1 MLSISACFVGLTL
14 VAARA
19 VAQNTAEECFADGY
33 VNPCMGFAMDFHDGG
48 SYFQN
53 ISSSDDFTF
62 SSQFEGCQAD
72 AFANNL
78 LVDPNGDQYLCTD
91 TDIFPEDTTGT
102 STCPLEKQQ
111 MWSGDWTVVI
121 ISNNGEKGCPIAIQ
135 RDFELTVAEPSTEMY
150 TPTVTIPTGNAFHSY
165 EYLLLLTHSSDY
177 TCGNQHIGHDDDGLA
192 DTHIDRHKSK
202 IHPQTHY
209 DHQTQTGDDH
219 EDRDN
224 CLPHRATQKDKK
236 ATITPTLVTAAA
248 LQITT
253 IPEPTP
259 KPRMRRAP
267 LDAEGRLLEKQAF
280 VAERR
285 AWLEEK
291 WQLKKRGLDVATT
304 TITESD
310 VNLQIQ
316 HDNFNLDRSGN
327 NNDHHFRS
335 YYDEYT
341 TNDDYALER
350 ENNSIPSNRHC
361 GKPLVQSSNLC
372 SSFTKHSFFSFF
384 SFQPT
389 PTKTKTKYTFTT
401 TTVSTKTLSPTFTIT
416 VRTAPAAASASCT
429 KRGGKMV

>member
-150 TPTVTIPTGNAFHSY
+150 TPTVTIPTAVITPVETSTSVTTTTDW
-165 EYLLLLTHSSDY
+165 LTLTSIVTSPKFTLKPTTTIKPKRVTTTKTVTIGTIRKTAY
-177 TCGNQHIGHDDDGLA
+177 TAIPVVKTKTITKTC
-192 DTHIDRHKSK
+192 S
-202 IHPQTHY
+202 
-209 DHQTQTGDDH
+209 
-219 EDRDN
+219 
-224 CLPHRATQKDKK
+224 LPHRATQKDKK

-310 VNLQIQ
+310 TSKFSTTTSTSTAPATTMIITSEATTTSTLRTTTT
-316 HDNFNLDRSGN
+316 LLSGK
-327 NNDHHFRS
+327 
-335 YYDEYT
+335 T
-341 TNDDYALER
+341 TLSQVTVTA
-350 ENNSIPSNRHC
+350 
-361 GKPLVQSSNLC
+361 
-372 SSFTKHSFFSFF
+372 
-384 SFQPT
+384 PT

>member
-1 MLSISACFVGLTL
+1 MLSISAGFVGLTL

-53 ISSSDDFTF
+53 ISSPDDFTF

-91 TDIFPEDTTGT
+91 TDIFPDDTTET

-135 RDFELTVAEPSTEMY
+135 RDFELTVAEPSTEVY
-150 TPTVTIPTGNAFHSY
+150 TPTVTIPTVITPVETSTSVTTTT
-165 EYLLLLTHSSDY
+165 ELQTLTSTVTSPKHTLKPTTTITPKRVTTTKTVTIGTIRKTAY
-177 TCGNQHIGHDDDGLA
+177 TAIPVVRTKTLTKTC
-192 DTHIDRHKSK
+192 S
-202 IHPQTHY
+202 
-209 DHQTQTGDDH
+209 
-219 EDRDN
+219 
-224 CLPHRATQKDKK
+224 LPHRATQKDKK
-236 ATITPTLVTAAA
+236 ATVTPTLVTAAA

-285 AWLEEK
+285 AWLEENG
-291 WQLKKRGLDVATT
+291 QLEKRGLDVATT
-304 TITESD
+304 TVTESD
-310 VNLQIQ
+310 HN
-316 HDNFNLDRSGN
+316 DFNLDRSSN
-327 NNDHHFRS
+327 NNDHYLRS

-341 TNDDYALER
+341 TNDYYALER
-350 ENNSIPSNRHC
+350 EDDIIPSNRHRAYPDQNQNQIHFHYYDC
-361 GKPLVQSSNLC
+361 Q
-372 SSFTKHSFFSFF
+372 
-384 SFQPT
+384 
-389 PTKTKTKYTFTT
+389 YED
-401 TTVSTKTLSPTFTIT
+401 
-416 VRTAPAAASASCT
+416 A
-429 KRGGKMV
+429 

>member
-33 VNPCMGFAMDFHDGG
+33 INPCMGFAMDFHDGG

-53 ISSSDDFTF
+53 ISSPDDFSF
-62 SSQFEGCQAD
+62 SSEFEGCQAD

-91 TDIFPEDTTGT
+91 TDLFPDDTTET

-135 RDFELTVAEPSTEMY
+135 RDFELTVAEPSTEVY
-150 TPTVTIPTGNAFHSY
+150 TPTVTVPSVITPVETSTLITTTTDRLTLTSTVTSPKYTFKPTTTITPKRVTTTKTKTIGTIRKTA
-165 EYLLLLTHSSDY
+165 Y
-177 TCGNQHIGHDDDGLA
+177 TAVPVVKTKTITKTC
-192 DTHIDRHKSK
+192 S
-202 IHPQTHY
+202 
-209 DHQTQTGDDH
+209 
-219 EDRDN
+219 
-224 CLPHRATQKDKK
+224 LPHRATQKDRK
-236 ATITPTLVTAAA
+236 ATVTPTLVTAAA

-253 IPEPTP
+253 IPDPTP
-259 KPRMRRAP
+259 KPRMRRAA
-267 LDAEGRLLEKQAF
+267 LDAEGKLLEKQAF

-285 AWLEEK
+285 AWLEENGH
-291 WQLKKRGLDVATT
+291 LEKRGLDVATT

-310 VNLQIQ
+310 TSKFSTTTSISTAPATTMIITSEATTTSTLRTTTTLWSGKTTLTQI
-316 HDNFNLDRSGN
+316 
-327 NNDHHFRS
+327 
-335 YYDEYT
+335 T
-341 TNDDYALER
+341 VTA
-350 ENNSIPSNRHC
+350 
-361 GKPLVQSSNLC
+361 
-372 SSFTKHSFFSFF
+372 
-384 SFQPT
+384 PT
-389 PTKTKTKYTFTT
+389 PTKTKTRYTFTT
-401 TTVSTKTLSPTFTIT
+401 KTVSTKTLHPTFTIT

>member
-53 ISSSDDFTF
+53 ISSPDDFTF

-91 TDIFPEDTTGT
+91 MDIFPDDTTET

-135 RDFELTVAEPSTEMY
+135 RDFELTVAEPSTEVF
-150 TPTVTIPTGNAFHSY
+150 TPTVTIPSVITPVETSTSVTTTTDW
-165 EYLLLLTHSSDY
+165 LTLTSTVTSPKY
-177 TCGNQHIGHDDDGLA
+177 TLKPTTTITPKRVTTTKTVTIGTIRKTAYTAIPTVKTKTL
-192 DTHIDRHKSK
+192 TKTCS
-202 IHPQTHY
+202 
-209 DHQTQTGDDH
+209 
-219 EDRDN
+219 
-224 CLPHRATQKDKK
+224 LPHRATKKDKK
-236 ATITPTLVTAAA
+236 ATVTPTLVTAAA

-253 IPEPTP
+253 VPEPTP

-285 AWLEEK
+285 AWLEENG
-291 WQLKKRGLDVATT
+291 QLEKRGLDVATT
-304 TITESD
+304 TVTESD
-310 VNLQIQ
+310 
-316 HDNFNLDRSGN
+316 HDDFNLHRSGN
-327 NNDHHFRS
+327 NNNHYLRS

-341 TNDDYALER
+341 THDYYALER
-350 ENNSIPSNRHC
+350 KDNSIASNSHRANSD
-361 GKPLVQSSNLC
+361 QN
-372 SSFTKHSFFSFF
+372 
-384 SFQPT
+384 QN
-389 PTKTKTKYTFTT
+389 
-401 TTVSTKTLSPTFTIT
+401 
-416 VRTAPAAASASCT
+416 
-429 KRGGKMV
+429 

>member
-1 MLSISACFVGLTL
+1 
-14 VAARA
+14 
-19 VAQNTAEECFADGY
+19 
-33 VNPCMGFAMDFHDGG
+33 MDFHDGG

-53 ISSSDDFTF
+53 ISSPDDFTF

-91 TDIFPEDTTGT
+91 TDIFPDDTTET

-135 RDFELTVAEPSTEMY
+135 RDFELTVAEPSTEVY
-150 TPTVTIPTGNAFHSY
+150 TPTVTIPTAVITPVETSTSVTTTTDW
-165 EYLLLLTHSSDY
+165 LTLTSTVTSPKY
-177 TCGNQHIGHDDDGLA
+177 TLKPTTTVTPKRVTTTKTVTIGTIRKTA
-192 DTHIDRHKSK
+192 YTAIPVVKTKTITKTCS
-202 IHPQTHY
+202 
-209 DHQTQTGDDH
+209 
-219 EDRDN
+219 
-224 CLPHRATQKDKK
+224 LPHRATRKDKK
-236 ATITPTLVTAAA
+236 ATVTPTLVTAAA

-253 IPEPTP
+253 VPEPTP

-285 AWLEEK
+285 AWLEQNG
-291 WQLKKRGLDVATT
+291 QLEKRGLDVATT

-310 VNLQIQ
+310 HN
-316 HDNFNLDRSGN
+316 DFNLDRSGN
-327 NNDHHFRS
+327 NNDHYLRS
-335 YYDEYT
+335 YYDEY
-341 TNDDYALER
+341 NSNHYYALER
-350 ENNSIPSNRHC
+350 EDDIITSNCHR
-361 GKPLVQSSNLC
+361 GKPLVQGSNLC
-372 SSFTKHSFFSFF
+372 SSFTNYSCFSF
-384 SFQPT
+384 SSSQPT
-389 PTKTKTKYTFTT
+389 PTKTKAKYTFTT

-429 KRGGKMV
+429 RRGGKMV

>member
-1 MLSISACFVGLTL
+1 MLSISARFAGLTL
-14 VAARA
+14 VAVRA

-53 ISSSDDFTF
+53 ITSPDDFSF

-91 TDIFPEDTTGT
+91 TDLFPDDTTET

-135 RDFELTVAEPSTEMY
+135 RDFELTVAEPSTEVY
-150 TPTVTIPTGNAFHSY
+150 TPTVTIPSVITPVETSTSVTTTTDR
-165 EYLLLLTHSSDY
+165 LTLTSTITSPKY
-177 TCGNQHIGHDDDGLA
+177 TLKPTTTITPKRVTTTKTKTI
-192 DTHIDRHKSK
+192 DTIRKTAYTAMPVVKTKTITKTCS
-202 IHPQTHY
+202 
-209 DHQTQTGDDH
+209 
-219 EDRDN
+219 
-224 CLPHRATQKDKK
+224 LPHKATQKDRK
-236 ATITPTLVTAAA
+236 ATVTPTLVTAAA

-253 IPEPTP
+253 IPDPTP
-259 KPRMRRAP
+259 KPRMRRAA

-285 AWLEEK
+285 SWLEENG
-291 WQLKKRGLDVATT
+291 QLEKRGLDVATT

-310 VNLQIQ
+310 TSKFSTTTSYSTAPATTMVITSEATTTLT
-316 HDNFNLDRSGN
+316 LRTTRTLLSG
-327 NNDHHFRS
+327 R
-335 YYDEYT
+335 T
-341 TNDDYALER
+341 TLSQVTVTA
-350 ENNSIPSNRHC
+350 
-361 GKPLVQSSNLC
+361 
-372 SSFTKHSFFSFF
+372 
-384 SFQPT
+384 PT

-401 TTVSTKTLSPTFTIT
+401 TTVSTKTLHPTFTIT

-429 KRGGKMV
+429 RRGGNMM

>member
-1 MLSISACFVGLTL
+1 MLSISARFVGLTL

-53 ISSSDDFTF
+53 ITSPDDFSF

-91 TDIFPEDTTGT
+91 TDLFPDDTTET
-102 STCPLEKQQ
+102 STCPLEKQH

-135 RDFELTVAEPSTEMY
+135 RDFELTVAEPSTEVY
-150 TPTVTIPTGNAFHSY
+150 TPTVTIPSVITPVETSTSVTTTTDR
-165 EYLLLLTHSSDY
+165 LTLTSTVTSPKY
-177 TCGNQHIGHDDDGLA
+177 TLKPTTTITPKRVTTTKTKTIGTIRKTA
-192 DTHIDRHKSK
+192 YTAIPVVKTKTITKTCS
-202 IHPQTHY
+202 
-209 DHQTQTGDDH
+209 
-219 EDRDN
+219 
-224 CLPHRATQKDKK
+224 LPHKATQKDRK
-236 ATITPTLVTAAA
+236 ATVTPTLVTAAA

-253 IPEPTP
+253 IPDPTP
-259 KPRMRRAP
+259 KPRMRRAA

-285 AWLEEK
+285 SWLEENG
-291 WQLKKRGLDVATT
+291 QLEKRGLDVATT

-310 VNLQIQ
+310 TSKFSTTTSISTAAATTMIITSEATTTSTLRTTRT
-316 HDNFNLDRSGN
+316 LLSG
-327 NNDHHFRS
+327 R
-335 YYDEYT
+335 T
-341 TNDDYALER
+341 TLSQVTVTA
-350 ENNSIPSNRHC
+350 
-361 GKPLVQSSNLC
+361 
-372 SSFTKHSFFSFF
+372 
-384 SFQPT
+384 PT

-401 TTVSTKTLSPTFTIT
+401 TTVSTKTLHPTFTIT
-416 VRTAPAAASASCT
+416 TRTAPAAASASCT

>member
-33 VNPCMGFAMDFHDGG
+33 INPCMGFAMDFHDGG

-53 ISSSDDFTF
+53 ISSPDDFSF
-62 SSQFEGCQAD
+62 SSEFEGCQAD

-91 TDIFPEDTTGT
+91 TDLFPDDTTET

-135 RDFELTVAEPSTEMY
+135 RDFELTVAEPSTEVY
-150 TPTVTIPTGNAFHSY
+150 TPTVTVPSVITPVETSTLITTTTDRLTLTSTVTSPKYTFKPTTTITPKRVTTTKTKTIGTIRKTA
-165 EYLLLLTHSSDY
+165 Y
-177 TCGNQHIGHDDDGLA
+177 TAVPVVKTKTITKTC
-192 DTHIDRHKSK
+192 S
-202 IHPQTHY
+202 
-209 DHQTQTGDDH
+209 
-219 EDRDN
+219 
-224 CLPHRATQKDKK
+224 LPHRATQKDRK
-236 ATITPTLVTAAA
+236 ATVTPTLVTAAA

-253 IPEPTP
+253 IPDPTP
-259 KPRMRRAP
+259 KPRMRRAA
-267 LDAEGRLLEKQAF
+267 LDAEGKLLEKQAF

-285 AWLEEK
+285 AWLEENGH
-291 WQLKKRGLDVATT
+291 LEKRGLDVATT

-310 VNLQIQ
+310 LTKSFLLPPHQTSKFSTTTSISTAPATTMIITSEATTTSTLRTTTTLWSGKTTLTQI
-316 HDNFNLDRSGN
+316 
-327 NNDHHFRS
+327 
-335 YYDEYT
+335 T
-341 TNDDYALER
+341 VTA
-350 ENNSIPSNRHC
+350 
-361 GKPLVQSSNLC
+361 
-372 SSFTKHSFFSFF
+372 
-384 SFQPT
+384 PT
-389 PTKTKTKYTFTT
+389 PTKTKTRYTFTT
-401 TTVSTKTLSPTFTIT
+401 KTVSTKTLHPTFTIT

>member
-150 TPTVTIPTGNAFHSY
+150 TPTVTIPTVITPVETSTSVTTTTDW
-165 EYLLLLTHSSDY
+165 LTLTSIVTSPKFTLKPTTTIKPKRVTTTKTVTIGTIRKTAY
-177 TCGNQHIGHDDDGLA
+177 TAIPVVKTKTITKTC
-192 DTHIDRHKSK
+192 S
-202 IHPQTHY
+202 
-209 DHQTQTGDDH
+209 
-219 EDRDN
+219 
-224 CLPHRATQKDKK
+224 LPHRATQKDKK

-310 VNLQIQ
+310 

-361 GKPLVQSSNLC
+361 AYPDQNQNQIHFHHYDCQYEDAQSY
-372 SSFTKHSFFSFF
+372 FYDYR
-384 SFQPT
+384 PD
-389 PTKTKTKYTFTT
+389 
-401 TTVSTKTLSPTFTIT
+401 
-416 VRTAPAAASASCT
+416 SAGC
-429 KRGGKMV
+429 GFG

>member
-1 MLSISACFVGLTL
+1 MTMLSISARFVGLTL

-53 ISSSDDFTF
+53 ITSPDDFSF

-91 TDIFPEDTTGT
+91 TDLFPDDTTET
-102 STCPLEKQQ
+102 STCPLEKQH

-135 RDFELTVAEPSTEMY
+135 RDFELTVAEPSTEVY
-150 TPTVTIPTGNAFHSY
+150 TPTVTIPSVITPVETSTSVTTTTDR
-165 EYLLLLTHSSDY
+165 LTLTSTVTSPKY
-177 TCGNQHIGHDDDGLA
+177 TLKPTTTITPKRVTTTKTKTIGTIRKTA
-192 DTHIDRHKSK
+192 YTAIPVVKTKTITKTCS
-202 IHPQTHY
+202 
-209 DHQTQTGDDH
+209 
-219 EDRDN
+219 
-224 CLPHRATQKDKK
+224 LPHKATQKDRK
-236 ATITPTLVTAAA
+236 ATVTPTLVTAAA

-253 IPEPTP
+253 IPDPTP
-259 KPRMRRAP
+259 KPRMRRAA

-285 AWLEEK
+285 SWLEENG
-291 WQLKKRGLDVATT
+291 QLEKRGLDVATT

-310 VNLQIQ
+310 TSKFSTTTSISTAAATTMIITSEATTTSTLRTTRT
-316 HDNFNLDRSGN
+316 LLSG
-327 NNDHHFRS
+327 R
-335 YYDEYT
+335 T
-341 TNDDYALER
+341 TLSQVTVTA
-350 ENNSIPSNRHC
+350 
-361 GKPLVQSSNLC
+361 
-372 SSFTKHSFFSFF
+372 
-384 SFQPT
+384 PT

-401 TTVSTKTLSPTFTIT
+401 TTVSTKTLHPTFTIT
-416 VRTAPAAASASCT
+416 TRTAPAAASASCT

>member
-1 MLSISACFVGLTL
+1 MLSISARFVGLTL

-53 ISSSDDFTF
+53 ITSPDDFSF

-91 TDIFPEDTTGT
+91 TRLFPDDTTET
-102 STCPLEKQQ
+102 STCPLEKQH

-135 RDFELTVAEPSTEMY
+135 RDFELTVAEPSTEVY
-150 TPTVTIPTGNAFHSY
+150 TPTVTIPSVITPVETSTSVTTTTDR
-165 EYLLLLTHSSDY
+165 LTLTSTVTSPKYILKPTTTITPKRVTTTKTKTIGTIRKTAY
-177 TCGNQHIGHDDDGLA
+177 TAIPVVKTKTITKTC
-192 DTHIDRHKSK
+192 S
-202 IHPQTHY
+202 
-209 DHQTQTGDDH
+209 
-219 EDRDN
+219 
-224 CLPHRATQKDKK
+224 LPHKATQKDRK
-236 ATITPTLVTAAA
+236 ATVTPTLVTAAA

-253 IPEPTP
+253 IPDPTP
-259 KPRMRRAP
+259 KLRMRRAA

-285 AWLEEK
+285 SWLEENG
-291 WQLKKRGLDVATT
+291 QLEKRGLDVATR

-310 VNLQIQ
+310 TSKFSTTTSISTAAATTMIITSEATTTSTLRTTRT
-316 HDNFNLDRSGN
+316 LLSG
-327 NNDHHFRS
+327 R
-335 YYDEYT
+335 T
-341 TNDDYALER
+341 TLSQVTVTA
-350 ENNSIPSNRHC
+350 
-361 GKPLVQSSNLC
+361 
-372 SSFTKHSFFSFF
+372 
-384 SFQPT
+384 PT
-389 PTKTKTKYTFTT
+389 PTKTRTKYTFTT
-401 TTVSTKTLSPTFTIT
+401 TTVSTKTLHPTFTIT
-416 VRTAPAAASASCT
+416 TRTAPAAASASCT

>member
-1 MLSISACFVGLTL
+1 MLSISARFASLTL

-53 ISSSDDFTF
+53 ISSPDDFSF

-91 TDIFPEDTTGT
+91 MDLFPDDTTET

-135 RDFELTVAEPSTEMY
+135 RDFELTVAEPSTEVY
-150 TPTVTIPTGNAFHSY
+150 TPTVTIPSVITPVETSTSVTTTTDR
-165 EYLLLLTHSSDY
+165 LTLTSTITSPKY
-177 TCGNQHIGHDDDGLA
+177 TLKPTTTITPKRVTTTKTKTIGTIRKTA
-192 DTHIDRHKSK
+192 YTAIPVVKNKTITKTCS
-202 IHPQTHY
+202 
-209 DHQTQTGDDH
+209 
-219 EDRDN
+219 
-224 CLPHRATQKDKK
+224 LPHKATQKDRK
-236 ATITPTLVTAAA
+236 ATVTPTLVTAAA

-253 IPEPTP
+253 IPDPTP
-259 KPRMRRAP
+259 KPRMRRAA

-285 AWLEEK
+285 AWLEENG
-291 WQLKKRGLDVATT
+291 QLKKRGLDVATT

-310 VNLQIQ
+310 TSKFSTTTSISTAPATTMIITSEATTTSTLRTTRT
-316 HDNFNLDRSGN
+316 LLSG
-327 NNDHHFRS
+327 R
-335 YYDEYT
+335 T
-341 TNDDYALER
+341 TLSQVTVTA
-350 ENNSIPSNRHC
+350 
-361 GKPLVQSSNLC
+361 
-372 SSFTKHSFFSFF
+372 
-384 SFQPT
+384 PT

-401 TTVSTKTLSPTFTIT
+401 TTVSTKTLHPTFTIT
-416 VRTAPAAASASCT
+416 VRTAPAAASARCT
-429 KRGGKMV
+429 RRGGNMM

>member
-53 ISSSDDFTF
+53 ISSPDDFTF

-91 TDIFPEDTTGT
+91 TDIFPDDTTET

-135 RDFELTVAEPSTEMY
+135 RDFELTVAEPSTEVY
-150 TPTVTIPTGNAFHSY
+150 TPTVTIPTVVTPVETSISVTTTT
-165 EYLLLLTHSSDY
+165 ERLTLISTVTSPKY
-177 TCGNQHIGHDDDGLA
+177 TLKPTTTITPKRVTSTKTATIGTIRKTAYTAIPVVKTKTL
-192 DTHIDRHKSK
+192 TKTCS
-202 IHPQTHY
+202 
-209 DHQTQTGDDH
+209 
-219 EDRDN
+219 
-224 CLPHRATQKDKK
+224 LPHRATQKDKK
-236 ATITPTLVTAAA
+236 ATVTPTLVTAAA

-267 LDAEGRLLEKQAF
+267 LDPEGRLLEKQAF

-285 AWLEEK
+285 AWLEENG
-291 WQLKKRGLDVATT
+291 QLEKRGLDVATT

-310 VNLQIQ
+310 
-316 HDNFNLDRSGN
+316 HDDFNFDRSSN
-327 NNDHHFRS
+327 NNDHYLRS
-335 YYDEYT
+335 YYDEHT
-341 TNDDYALER
+341 TNDHYALER
-350 ENNSIPSNRHC
+350 EDDIIPSNRHC
-361 GKPLVQSSNLC
+361 AYPDQNQNQIHFHHYDCRYEDAQSYFYDYGSDC
-372 SSFTKHSFFSFF
+372 AGCGF
-384 SFQPT
+384 
-389 PTKTKTKYTFTT
+389 
-401 TTVSTKTLSPTFTIT
+401 
-416 VRTAPAAASASCT
+416 
-429 KRGGKMV
+429 G